1 MLYLI
6 VSAVV
11 VIACASL
18 SVKMLSFIKAERL
31 AQRSRATAVFDAHVS
46 SVSATARRPAA
57 SRLAS
62 APLRSDKAPLARMRA
77 AADVDTRFGF
87 SLACGAAVAGIAVI
101 GMGAACGMTAFGL
114 AGALLIGG
122 GSYLWAKRQGRRRAA
137 LFDRQLAQALPR
149 IAASVRGSLTLERA
163 LRVAVIHMEDPLR
176 EEFIRVLSDT
186 AYGKPLH
193 EALEAMAMRTRS
205 DDVKT
210 LAHATRVR
218 QGSGG
223 SVSAVLALIANRVDG
238 RLKAASEYNVE
249 IAGTRIA
256 KWFVAAAMPVL
267 FLIMYLTNVDFARF
281 YAEEPLGWAVL
292 GVAATMEAA
301 GLLMSHGITTVERA

>member
-1 MLYLI
+1 MLYLV

-11 VIACASL
+11 IIACASL
-18 SVKMLSFIKAERL
+18 SVKALSVVKAERL
-31 AQRSRATAVFDAHVS
+31 AQRSRATAAFDARVAPA
-46 SVSATARRPAA
+46 SATARGSATLQP
-57 SRLAS
+57 AS
-62 APLRSDKAPLARMRA
+62 AARRADAAPFARMRGA
-77 AADVDTRFGF
+77 AGANARFGYV
-87 SLACGAAVAGIAVI
+87 ACGVGVAGIAAI
-101 GMGAACGMTAFGL
+101 GVGAACGMIALGL
-114 AGALLIGG
+114 AAALLIGG
-122 GSYLWAKRQGRRRAA
+122 GSYLWVRRQRRRRAA
-137 LFDRQLAQALPR
+137 LFDNQLAQALPR

-176 EEFIRVLSDT
+176 EEFTRVLSDT

-193 EALEAMAMRTRS
+193 EALEAMAVRTRS

-223 SVSAVLALIANRVDG
+223 SVSAVLSLIANRVDG

-256 KWFVAAAMPVL
+256 KWFVAGAMPVL
-267 FLIMYLTNVDFARF
+267 FLIMYLTNIDFARF
-281 YAEEPLGWAVL
+281 YAEQPLGWAVL

-301 GLLMSHGITTVERA
+301 GLLMSHGITAVERA